1 MNLNLIK
8 GQNVMITNECIIS
21 YPAIFEP
28 KENPGGAMKY
38 SCSILID
45 KKDKEGVKLLQKHV
59 ALAIQKGQEN
69 IPMWKNKVPKFR
81 YEPLRDGDQE
91 LEDGTKSDPVY
102 EGKLFLNCSSNDA
115 PGVVGPDAKPLMN
128 QDDLYAGCI
137 VRLDVNPFPYSNSG
151 NNGIGWGLNN
161 VMLVREG
168 DRLDGRKNAE
178 AAFGAFASEESDN
191 LM

>member
-1 MNLNLIK
+1 
-8 GQNVMITNECIIS
+8 MITPEVIIS
-21 YPAIFEP
+21 YPSIFEP
-28 KENPGGAMKY
+28 KENPSGAMKY

-45 KKDKEGVKLLQKHV
+45 KSDKKGVADFEKAV
-59 ALAIQKGQEN
+59 ATAIQKGREN
-69 IPMWKNKVPKFR
+69 IPAWKNKVPKFR
-81 YEPLRDGDQE
+81 YPALRDGDQE
-91 LEDGTKSDPVY
+91 LEDGTKTDPIY
-102 EGKLFLNCSSNDA
+102 EGKLFIKCSSNDA

-168 DRLDGRKNAE
+168 ERLDGRKNAE
-178 AAFGAFASEESDN
+178 TAFGAFASNESDD

>member
-1 MNLNLIK
+1 
-8 GQNVMITNECIIS
+8 MITNEVIIS
-21 YPAIFEP
+21 YPHIWEAA
-28 KENPGGAMKY
+28 KNPGGAMKY

-45 KKDKEGVKLLQKHV
+45 KNDKAGVAMFQKHID
-59 ALAIQKGQEN
+59 LAIQKGREN
-69 IPMWKNKVPKFR
+69 IPAWKSKVPKFR
-81 YEPLRDGDQE
+81 YAPLRDGDQE
-91 LEDGTKSDPVY
+91 LEDGTKTDPVY

-161 VMLVREG
+161 VMLVRPG

-178 AAFGAFASEESDN
+178 QAFGAFADNESDD